1 MPKLLF
7 IGVAASILW
16 PTVVV
21 AGPLYGTI
29 RFENGPASGVS
40 LVVECPP
47 SGGSRGIRVQA
58 QTDARGSFSMRVP
71 ARGRCS
77 MHVESGNR
85 RGSPFA
91 VFVSDNPIRFDA
103 VVNSALARVR

>member
-1 MPKLLF
+1 MRKLLF
-7 IGVAASILW
+7 IGMAGSILW
-16 PTVVV
+16 STVVV

-29 RFENGPASGVS
+29 RFENGPASRVL
-40 LVVECPP
+40 LVVECPSSRDP
-47 SGGSRGIRVQA
+47 RGIRVQA

-77 MHVESGNR
+77 MHVESGNQ

-103 VVNSALARVR
+103 VVNNALTRVR